1 GNYRTSDG
9 CLLKVESSS
18 DVIVSKTPDCAT
30 VDLSKVQFPLTLR
43 PVREGDAFCPFGM
56 TGHRLVSDYLTD
68 LKLSVL
74 EKRRQL
80 VITDATGTILWLV
93 GHRTDNRF
101 RVTNDTN
108 NILRLTLI

>member
-1 GNYRTSDG
+1 
-9 CLLKVESSS
+9 
-18 DVIVSKTPDCAT
+18 
-30 VDLSKVQFPLTLR
+30 
-43 PVREGDAFCPFGM
+43 M

-108 NILRLTLI
+108 SILRLTLMG